1 MVGIYA
7 QAVLVNISK
16 TRLENNDNYCWWT
29 GWNWNHDNCRA
40 VVWKLDI
47 PFVSSGSIFRAMAKE
62 KGMSVLEFSEFA
74 ESNDNI
80 DKEIDKR
87 QAELAKSSENLILE
101 GRLSAYFVEA
111 DLKLWLMAPLD
122 VRAQRISQRESKSV
136 DVAKKEIKIRE
147 ESEALRY
154 LDIHNID
161 ISNLDIYDLMI
172 NTDSFDPESITK
184 IILTTLK
191 VI

>member
-1 MVGIYA
+1 MVFFVCAKRMNSSYVISGTITPC
-7 QAVLVNISK
+7 LVK
-16 TRLENNDNYCWWT
+16 
-29 GWNWNHDNCRA
+29 
-40 VVWKLDI
+40 
-47 PFVSSGSIFRAMAKE
+47 FF
-62 KGMSVLEFSEFA
+62 
-74 ESNDNI
+74 
-80 DKEIDKR
+80 
-87 QAELAKSSENLILE
+87 
-101 GRLSAYFVEA
+101 
-111 DLKLWLMAPLD
+111 
-122 VRAQRISQRESKSV
+122 KSV
-136 DVAKKEIKIRE
+136 DVAKEEIKIRE

>member
-1 MVGIYA
+1 MFL
-7 QAVLVNISK
+7 QALF
-16 TRLENNDNYCWWT
+16 LW
-29 GWNWNHDNCRA
+29 
-40 VVWKLDI
+40 
-47 PFVSSGSIFRAMAKE
+47 AMAEE

-136 DVAKKEIKIRE
+136 DVAKEEIKIRE

>member
-1 MVGIYA
+1 MIITIGGLA
-7 QAVLVNISK
+7 GTGTTTTAVLLS
-16 TRLENNDNYCWWT
+16 E
-29 GWNWNHDNCRA
+29 
-40 VVWKLDI
+40 KLDI
-47 PFVSSGSIFRAMAKE
+47 PFVSSGSIFRSMAKE

-74 ESNDNI
+74 ERNDDI
-80 DKEIDKR
+80 DKEIDRR
-87 QAELAKSSENLILE
+87 QAELAKSSQNLILE
-101 GRLSAYFVEA
+101 GRLSAFFVEA
-111 DLKLWLMAPLD
+111 DLKLWLMAPID
-122 VRAQRISQRESKSV
+122 VRAKRISQRESKSV

-161 ISNLDIYDLMI
+161 IGNLDIYDLMI
-172 NTDSFDPESITK
+172 NTDRFDPESITK

>member
-1 MVGIYA
+1 
-7 QAVLVNISK
+7 
-16 TRLENNDNYCWWT
+16 
-29 GWNWNHDNCRA
+29 
-40 VVWKLDI
+40 
-47 PFVSSGSIFRAMAKE
+47 MAKE
-62 KGMSVLEFSEFA
+62 
-74 ESNDNI
+74 
-80 DKEIDKR
+80 
-87 QAELAKSSENLILE
+87 
-101 GRLSAYFVEA
+101 
-111 DLKLWLMAPLD
+111 
-122 VRAQRISQRESKSV
+122 
-136 DVAKKEIKIRE
+136 EIKIRE

>member
-1 MVGIYA
+1 
-7 QAVLVNISK
+7 
-16 TRLENNDNYCWWT
+16 
-29 GWNWNHDNCRA
+29 
-40 VVWKLDI
+40 
-47 PFVSSGSIFRAMAKE
+47 
-62 KGMSVLEFSEFA
+62 
-74 ESNDNI
+74 
-80 DKEIDKR
+80 
-87 QAELAKSSENLILE
+87 
-101 GRLSAYFVEA
+101 
-111 DLKLWLMAPLD
+111 MAPLD

-136 DVAKKEIKIRE
+136 DVAKEEIKIRE

-172 NTDSFDPESITK
+172 NTDCFEPESITK

>member
-1 MVGIYA
+1 MF
-7 QAVLVNISK
+7 VL
-16 TRLENNDNYCWWT
+16 
-29 GWNWNHDNCRA
+29 
-40 VVWKLDI
+40 
-47 PFVSSGSIFRAMAKE
+47 
-62 KGMSVLEFSEFA
+62 KGLV
-74 ESNDNI
+74 
-80 DKEIDKR
+80 K
-87 QAELAKSSENLILE
+87 ENLNL
-101 GRLSAYFVEA
+101 L
-111 DLKLWLMAPLD
+111 
-122 VRAQRISQRESKSV
+122 
-136 DVAKKEIKIRE
+136 VAKKEIKIRE